1 MVQEFNTI
9 KILSLRNIEEIDDIG
24 PVQENTEDLHLQTS
38 NYIFNANISAVK
50 NLETYNACV
59 SCKGRVEPLTPPGGH
74 CSRRDYGMFQR
85 IDRCSTWVSAQLYIE
100 HGNDKD
106 KKSIYLW
113 AFGATVGRLAGNI
126 PPEEV
131 NTHQLVMRP
140 TFDSIKFDEVNSLNP
155 DQRPNYWLKS
165 DFRMTDFML
174 DIVNEADI

>member
-1 MVQEFNTI
+1 MIVTLWEEKIDVINISKSYKVAEFMVQEFNTI

-85 IDRCSTWVSAQLYIE
+85 IDRCST
-100 HGNDKD
+100 
-106 KKSIYLW
+106 
-113 AFGATVGRLAGNI
+113 
-126 PPEEV
+126 
-131 NTHQLVMRP
+131 
-140 TFDSIKFDEVNSLNP
+140 
-155 DQRPNYWLKS
+155 
-165 DFRMTDFML
+165 
-174 DIVNEADI
+174 